1 MRPAGAVGAPHVAG
15 SSGPTSEGVAVTL
28 LPGAT
33 VWPGCILL
41 RLRTAAGKT
50 VTLVVLPDSLSPGDF
65 RALSVAVRALAQG
78 ARDAATKIL

>member
-1 MRPAGAVGAPHVAG
+1 MRAAGALHVAG

-50 VTLVVLPDSLSPGDF
+50 VALVVLRDSLSPSDF
-65 RALSVAVRALAQG
+65 RALSVAVRSLAQG
-78 ARDAATKIL
+78 ARDEATKIL